1 MYLCTNKYNVLFSP
15 TIYSLTTQQAQHN
28 NSLSSIYIAGKVA
41 VLCSSIEYTMRLL
54 NTVVRQHAVH
64 LRETFGGHCATY
76 YEQEILQRGRL
87 ERGRRKTS
95 RWNVYVRRELEL
107 RNAGMCFSTSH
118 PGAI

>member
-1 MYLCTNKYNVLFSP
+1 VLKEVLASQRKARQKE
-15 TIYSLTTQQAQHN
+15 YGAALSDAQA
-28 NSLSSIYIAGKVA
+28 
-41 VLCSSIEYTMRLL
+41 
-54 NTVVRQHAVH
+54 VVRQHAVH
-64 LRETFGGHCATY
+64 LRETFGGHGATY
-76 YEQEILQRGRL
+76 YEQKILQRGRL